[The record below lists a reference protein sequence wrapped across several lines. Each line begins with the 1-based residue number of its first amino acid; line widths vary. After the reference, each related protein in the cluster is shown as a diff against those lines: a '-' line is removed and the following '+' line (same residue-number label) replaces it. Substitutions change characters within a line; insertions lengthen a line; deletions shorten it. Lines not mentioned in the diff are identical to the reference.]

1 MLKKLSAAAHMTRV
15 TRIARI
21 TLRTVLTLAACAA
34 AFDAA
39 HAAPPPIRIMV
50 IEPMSGPQSP
60 TMEASAKNLQY
71 IVKRD
76 NAAGGLLGAPIEL
89 EFCDDKFNPKDGKNC
104 LDRAIGNDVHFVMQG
119 IGTNVTMT
127 LLDTIDK
134 YNARN
139 PGKELILINWAG
151 LDEAMTGKYCSFW
164 QFRTDGHIGMKMKAA
179 VLSLDPKVKRV
190 YLINMDYSMGQ
201 SADAAVRRQL
211 KQFRPDIQIVGSELH
226 PPNRVQD
233 FTPYVA
239 KIKSANP
246 DAIITANI
254 GTDLSRLIRAGN
266 DIGLNV
272 PWYTTYGSQHG
283 QITSIGEKG
292 VGKVYQASDSI
303 MSMNNTAIDQLMD
316 QSRAAGFGDFE
327 SIRIYRG
334 YLFLTDAIREAKT
347 TQPLAVAKQIE
358 KTTVT
363 IGDYKA
369 TMRVADHQAQ
379 LPLNLSVLS
388 TDAKYKQDGT
398 PWGFRLLK
406 TFPASQVTEPV
417 DGCNMKRPQGA

>member
-1 MLKKLSAAAHMTRV
+1 MMKYMTAAVRHVLRAGL
-15 TRIARI
+15 AI
-21 TLRTVLTLAACAA
+21 TAGAALLGS
-34 AFDAA
+34 A
-39 HAAPPPIRIMV
+39 HAAAPIRIMV
-50 IEPMSGPQSP
+50 IEPMSGPQSS
-60 TMEASAKNLQY
+60 TMELSAKNLQF

-76 NAAGGLLGAPIEL
+76 NAAGGVLGSKIEL
-89 EFCDDKFNPKDGKNC
+89 EFCDDKFSPKDGKNC

-119 IGTNVTMT
+119 VGANVTMT
-127 LLDTIDK
+127 LLDAIEK

-139 PGKELILINWAG
+139 PGKEIILINWAG

-201 SADAAVRRQL
+201 SADAALRRLL

-239 KIKSANP
+239 KIKAANP
-246 DAIITANI
+246 DAIFRANI

-266 DIGLNV
+266 DIGLNA
-272 PWYTTYGSQHG
+272 PWYTVYASQHG
-283 QITSIGEKG
+283 QVTSIGEKG

-303 MSMNNTAIDQLMD
+303 MSMNIPAIDQLMD
-316 QSRAAGFGDFE
+316 QSCAGGYGDFE
-327 SIRIYRG
+327 GMRIYRG
-334 YLFLTDAIREAKT
+334 YLFLTDAIRDAKST
-347 TQPLAVAKQIE
+347 EPLAVAKAME
-358 KTTVT
+358 KTTVS

-369 TMRVADHQAQ
+369 TMRSTDHQAQ
-379 LPLNLSVLS
+379 LPLNLSVLTS
-388 TDAKYKQDGT
+388 DAKYKQDGT
-398 PWGFRLLK
+398 PWGFKLIK
-406 TFPASQVTEPV
+406 TFPAAQVSEPV
-417 DGCNMKRPQGA
+417 DGCNMKRPPGA